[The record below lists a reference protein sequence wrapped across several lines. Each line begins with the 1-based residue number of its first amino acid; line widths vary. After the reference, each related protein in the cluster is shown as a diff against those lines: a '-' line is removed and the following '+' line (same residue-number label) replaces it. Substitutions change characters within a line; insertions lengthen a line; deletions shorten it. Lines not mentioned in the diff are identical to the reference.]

1 MLKSHKCNTSFP
13 GEIVPVLKAVA
24 LLTSE
29 DFTNLPSL
37 EPLVCEKLNYISCTT
52 EEIFKAS

>member
-29 DFTNLPSL
+29 YLNLSTNFVVS
-37 EPLVCEKLNYISCTT
+37 PLLG
-52 EEIFKAS
+52 AD